1 MSYYDN
7 DYSDEMYDRYML
19 TGEGAEYFED
29 FTEEDDD
36 VEENYINQRQT
47 NIAETEVTEYKDL
60 NEQLDD
66 VIRYLKQQLKE
77 KERIIKAQNKTAKS
91 KKKSTKKS
99 R

>member
-1 MSYYDN
+1 
-7 DYSDEMYDRYML
+7 ML

-36 VEENYINQRQT
+36 VEENYINQMQT

-60 NEQLDD
+60 NKQLDD